1 MSECIIAEGG
11 RHPEERWGSW
21 GVDAADGRDEEAA
34 RGTRE
39 ISQGL
44 RSGADDG
51 KDVEGSEMDGG
62 FSKEDVC
69 RDVEVGSWLMLS
81 PVTTLF
87 PPSGL
92 KLALDRE
99 QGESDCIEMLESGF
113 LVDFRELD
121 LFVEGERGAALEPL
135 AGEVTLALVPGIN
148 FKSSAALS
156 S

>member
-21 GVDAADGRDEEAA
+21 GVDAAAGRDEEAA

-87 PPSGL
+87 SPSGGNWLMLSPVTTLLSPSGGNCLMLSPVTTLFSPSGL
-92 KLALDRE
+92 E
-99 QGESDCIEMLESGF
+99 LE
-113 LVDFRELD
+113 
-121 LFVEGERGAALEPL
+121 AKHQMKI
-135 AGEVTLALVPGIN
+135 IN
-148 FKSSAALS
+148 TINK
-156 S
+156 